1 MTLEFLSPQTTDLR
15 SSGEKYSHV
24 TLKSPLARV
33 RKQMRDA
40 IGSLLVLAM
49 GSLVLLSDSKRKRR
63 DHGLLFQKVTHSIEA
78 NTLLRRFRVIR
89 CSFMLQ
95 GVSGGRHCPRGWLPY
110 KHFVSSSCWGTSW
123 GWTSWEV
130 ERELLNSLYESASPP
145 PSGDTE
151 AVQSSTLSYFRQRP
165 AYLSV
170 CIPLYYGGVGIII
183 ISRGRPPLNMEII
196 KILWIMISLGVSE
209 FFVM

>member
-1 MTLEFLSPQTTDLR
+1 
-15 SSGEKYSHV
+15 
-24 TLKSPLARV
+24 
-33 RKQMRDA
+33 
-40 IGSLLVLAM
+40 M

-130 ERELLNSLYESASPP
+130 ERELLNSLYESAGGPP
-145 PSGDTE
+145 PPPPPIGRHWSGTVE
-151 AVQSSTLSYFRQRP
+151 HSFVLSPKTGLPECLYTPVLWRCRNNHSKSRETSTNYGINKDSMNHDLSGCKWIFRYVEMRRAMFKITIQWPRP
-165 AYLSV
+165 ALEVEHGPFESV
-170 CIPLYYGGVGIII
+170 Q
-183 ISRGRPPLNMEII
+183 RA
-196 KILWIMISLGVSE
+196 
-209 FFVM
+209 